1 MSFCVFAY
9 IHIDKLLYKYTQT
22 QTNMLTQTRIV
33 RHTHTQL
40 HTKRH
45 IYKHTLTHTMTNS
58 ITYTYTRNY
67 VLDYMMTK
75 RVNKASVLLLINSP
89 KFQT

>member
-22 QTNMLTQTRIV
+22 QTNMFTQKRIV
-33 RHTHTQL
+33 RHTHSQL

-45 IYKHTLTHTMTNS
+45 IQ
-58 ITYTYTRNY
+58 TYTYTHDDELNY
-67 VLDYMMTK
+67 IHLHTQLCVGLYDDK
-75 RVNKASVLLLINSP
+75 KS
-89 KFQT
+89 K